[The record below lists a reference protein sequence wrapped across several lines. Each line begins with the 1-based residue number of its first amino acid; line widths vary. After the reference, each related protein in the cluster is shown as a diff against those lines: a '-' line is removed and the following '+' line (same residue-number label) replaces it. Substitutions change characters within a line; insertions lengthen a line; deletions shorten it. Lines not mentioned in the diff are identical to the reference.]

1 MFVEKFFI
9 LYSTSKKYMNEEI
22 VGGLLGVKR
31 TNGILISKAPGIH
44 LEEYRKHWTDLK
56 LVLFNFSSL
65 LQSKG
70 KKNVLICITVRTIL
84 FFTSKLS

>member
-1 MFVEKFFI
+1 MFVENFFI

-22 VGGLLGVKR
+22 VRGLLGVKR

-56 LVLFNFSSL
+56 LVLFNFSPL

-70 KKNVLICITVRTIL
+70 KKSVLICITVRTIL

>member
-1 MFVEKFFI
+1 MFVENFVI

-56 LVLFNFSSL
+56 LVLFNFSPL

-70 KKNVLICITVRTIL
+70 KKK
-84 FFTSKLS
+84 FFDMYYS